1 MQLSWG
7 PMTVADGVA
16 VVYTV
21 SYSPVVNAS
30 GAIDSAA
37 TMQKQTTSST
47 VTLSGLNPTAWYYF
61 RVELVENVAAGGSS
75 STDSGVGIGGL
86 PYSALHTFM
95 SYLINSYIILSP
107 FQVLQLL
114 WLSSLVWQLAYFYAA
129 ASFGQL
135 HLFTVHSWIVY
146 FI

>member
-1 MQLSWG
+1 MYSSCFGSAINIIIFNDDFCFDFVVTSFSAQWIDGSFTAMQLSWG

-47 VTLSGLNPTAWYYF
+47 VTVLGLDPTTWYYF
-61 RVELVENVAAGGSS
+61 RVELKENVAAGGSS

-86 PYSALHTFM
+86 PYSALHTFT
-95 SYLINSYIILSP
+95 SYLINS
-107 FQVLQLL
+107 
-114 WLSSLVWQLAYFYAA
+114 
-129 ASFGQL
+129 
-135 HLFTVHSWIVY
+135 
-146 FI
+146 